1 MSIQERTG
9 TPTGT
14 NYAKH
19 QAKIDAGQLKELSG
33 WWDAATECRKK
44 WNGNAKAY
52 GIQAEK
58 DSVAYARTKPGV
70 RAHSWNTIRQY
81 VGAMMKAQEAG
92 FTVDQFDS
100 VEDVRQEMRVPSAN
114 KAEPMTAKQE
124 ISKYLAS
131 KSASQLEFIIAQAQR
146 ELSKKRK

>member
-1 MSIQERTG
+1 MSTQERTG

-14 NYAKH
+14 NFAKH
-19 QAKIDAGQLKELSG
+19 QKVIDGGQRTELRG
-33 WWDAATECRKK
+33 WWNAAHECLSK

-52 GIQAEK
+52 AVQASK
-58 DSVAYARTKPGV
+58 DSEKYSRANGV
-70 RAHSWNTIRQY
+70 RPHSWNTIRQY
-81 VGAMMKAQEAG
+81 VGPMMKAQQAG

-100 VEDVRQEMRVPSAN
+100 IDDVRQEMRVPSE
-114 KAEPMTAKQE
+114 KSEPMTAKQE